1 MRRIVGAA
9 SVLLAVI
16 AAVADGF
23 AVGSA
28 VGRNDQLSSAFVV
41 VALFASILAIAAGV
55 FALVTHRGRL
65 LGVLGASLGLLANP
79 FVLVAVL
86 GFFARFA
93 SN

>member
-9 SVLLAVI
+9 SVLLAGI

-23 AVGSA
+23 AVA
-28 VGRNDQLSSAFVV
+28 IAADRNAELADVFVV
-41 VALFASILAIAAGV
+41 VAFCSSILAVAGGV
-55 FALVTHRGRL
+55 FAFVTRRGRRL
-65 LGVLGASLGLLANP
+65 GIVGAVLGVLANP

-86 GFFARFA
+86 EFFARFT